1 MEKVLVIGGSGFAG
15 RHLVAELKCKGIDVY
30 AIEHRVALA
39 ATEKITIVK
48 GGIKAVDRKL
58 IDTIRPDVVFHLA
71 RPTFP
76 RLMKAGRILAARY
89 AARLNRNLIKELEYS
104 INPPT
109 LVFASGSL
117 MYGQSPVPATE
128 DQPLRPIS
136 YARQY
141 FPGEMPVLDALQ
153 KSRISVKIIRFPWLL
168 GLGSWFDWF
177 YLKTMREKHA
187 IPLFGQGDNRME
199 IIDVKDAVKL
209 MLRYADDQGGKG
221 VYNILSS
228 GAITQLDFIS
238 KLNLLTGYP
247 VKDHRELFTGKIEK
261 EAIEAFTS
269 TIVLATKY
277 PEIPAGFQYT
287 PLHESLKRITGKI

>member
-15 RHLVAELKCKGIDVY
+15 RHLVAELKFKGIEIY
-30 AIEHRVALA
+30 AIEHHHALA
-39 ATEKITIVK
+39 ETEKIRIVR

-58 IDTIRPDVVFHLA
+58 IDAIRPDVVFHLA

-76 RLMKAGRILAARY
+76 RLRKAGRILAARY
-89 AARLNRNLIKELEYS
+89 AARLNRRLIKELEHA

-117 MYGQSPVPATE
+117 MYGPSPEPATE
-128 DQPLRPIS
+128 DQPLRPFS
-136 YARQY
+136 FARQY
-141 FPGEMPVLDALQ
+141 IPGEMPVLEALR

-168 GLGSWFDWF
+168 GQGSWFEWF

-187 IPLFGQGDNRME
+187 IPLFGKGDNQME
-199 IIDVKDAVKL
+199 IIDVQDAVKL
-209 MLRYADDQGGKG
+209 MLRYADDQVGKG

-228 GAITQLDFIS
+228 GAITQLDFVS

-247 VKDHRELFTGKIEK
+247 VKDHRELFSGKIEK
-261 EAIEAFTS
+261 EAVEAFTS

-277 PEIPAGFQYT
+277 PEIPAGFHYT